1 MFPLCDETRSKLL
14 RLQNKD
20 GGSLW
25 VPCIAAHI
33 SSDTLISPIVDYLF
47 KDFGIVNSLERQR

>member
-14 RLQNKD
+14 RFQNKE
-20 GGSLW
+20 GSSLW
-25 VPCIAAHI
+25 VSCITAHI
-33 SSDTLISPIVDYLF
+33 SSEMLICPIMDYLF